1 MQIFCRETQAHL
13 DMNPHLKDKSQ
24 EEGLLI
30 EIVLSFKFLSKR
42 FFILDSLI
50 TPAMWLKNCRSR
62 TPSPSSDHS
71 GIPSPVISVKP
82 ATVTKPQSSPSALQ
96 STPSIAQQSIT
107 LISPVSEPLKKPVI
121 SITPSSKLLSQSMLN
136 QSSKLHHRNLRKR
149 RVSARLSLTS
159 SSSTNNS
166 SSSINS
172 KSLQSQTPLIP
183 NHTELRAKMSV
194 QMGQNSQNPPQRPM
208 TFHQPHQFMVP
219 PMRPHMYQFRPP
231 QIPHSPRGPPQMTP
245 LGHQQNFNPMMNGI
259 NNLSSLNNLNN
270 GPPPITILV
279 PYPIIVPV
287 PIPIPTMDFLRAL
300 HGMSKNKLANLPPAE
315 TKTESLP
322 TPENLEEC
330 VEEVDEPLD
339 YTKQKSPDHPGSSAT
354 DLNCGSDE
362 SNSISLNKTN
372 NLTSISGNNVE
383 QKLPKFKI
391 TRLNS
396 KRMLTKELSVVDS
409 FESSRPLR
417 KRKRIIVES
426 DATEDN
432 D

>member
-1 MQIFCRETQAHL
+1 M
-13 DMNPHLKDKSQ
+13 
-24 EEGLLI
+24 
-30 EIVLSFKFLSKR
+30 
-42 FFILDSLI
+42 
-50 TPAMWLKNCRSR
+50 
-62 TPSPSSDHS
+62 
-71 GIPSPVISVKP
+71 
-82 ATVTKPQSSPSALQ
+82 
-96 STPSIAQQSIT
+96 
-107 LISPVSEPLKKPVI
+107 
-121 SITPSSKLLSQSMLN
+121 
-136 QSSKLHHRNLRKR
+136 
-149 RVSARLSLTS
+149 
-159 SSSTNNS
+159 
-166 SSSINS
+166 
-172 KSLQSQTPLIP
+172 IP

-194 QMGQNSQNPPQRPM
+194 QMGQNSQSQPQRPM
-208 TFHQPHQFMVP
+208 TFHQPHQFMAP

-231 QIPHSPRGPPQMTP
+231 QMPHSPRGPQM
-245 LGHQQNFNPMMNGI
+245 QQNFNPMMNGL
-259 NNLSSLNNLNN
+259 NGLNNLNGLN
-270 GPPPITILV
+270 GLNGGPPPVTILV
-279 PYPIIVPV
+279 PYPVIIPV

-300 HGMSKNKLANLPPAE
+300 HGMSKNKPTNPAAAE
-315 TKTESLP
+315 TKAEQSLP

-339 YTKQKSPDHPGSSAT
+339 YTKQKSPDHSCSSAPT

-362 SNSISLNKTN
+362 SNSISIIKAN
-372 NLTSISGNNVE
+372 NLTSANNVE